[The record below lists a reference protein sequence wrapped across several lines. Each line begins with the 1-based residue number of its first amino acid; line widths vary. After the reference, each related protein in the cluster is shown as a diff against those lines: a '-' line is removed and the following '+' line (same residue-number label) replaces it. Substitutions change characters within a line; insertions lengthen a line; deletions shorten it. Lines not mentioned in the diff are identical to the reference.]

1 MTRQKPQWPSKTEPA
16 GSHIPCTSPVR
27 FWASFSSFLAFCQA
41 VFAQSAWDLCSAQF
55 GCIKKA
61 SAVKRTVVICMM
73 PIISNNEVLHDF
85 ATIHCSFPCG
95 TKNHYKEQKHLYRY
109 LKYQDSTYQIY
120 SKIYLGVILT
130 LTVTGWLL
138 SLIAAKTLKL
148 PGPEK
153 LQSCWDDEGKFL
165 LPTKFWNKYIFE
177 FEMTMITSHRR
188 K

>member
-1 MTRQKPQWPSKTEPA
+1 MTIQNRTSRITHPL
-16 GSHIPCTSPVR
+16 HIPCAILSLFQLV
-27 FWASFSSFLAFCQA
+27 FGFLPGSLRPKCLGPLQ
-41 VFAQSAWDLCSAQF
+41 C
-55 GCIKKA
+55 
-61 SAVKRTVVICMM
+61 TVWVYQGSECREKDCCDMHDA
-73 PIISNNEVLHDF
+73 NNEVLHDF
-85 ATIHCSFPCG
+85 ATIHCSFPGG
-95 TKNHYKEQKHLYRY
+95 TKNIIKQKHLYRY

-153 LQSCWDDEGKFL
+153 LQSCWDDEGKTL
-165 LPTKFWNKYIFE
+165 LPTKLLKQIFE